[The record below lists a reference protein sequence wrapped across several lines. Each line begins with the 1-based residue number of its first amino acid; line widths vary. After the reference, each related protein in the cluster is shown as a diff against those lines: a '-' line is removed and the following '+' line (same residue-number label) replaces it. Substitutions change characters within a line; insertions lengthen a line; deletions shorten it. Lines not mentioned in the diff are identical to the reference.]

1 MYVSTVV
8 CRQHETSSLDPSEFH
23 GPGVGVTKPIFSV
36 LSLSLFF
43 TTVKTKITLMISR
56 AYLTGIIAAQLRR
69 HLLTMFDC
77 DWKYQNYTIAK
88 SFFSVTE
95 KWTNGAL
102 VTPIPGK
109 SKYIVE
115 RTGPNTDPCGTP
127 YITFAMNEYSLQ
139 KLDGINHMW

>member
-1 MYVSTVV
+1 
-8 CRQHETSSLDPSEFH
+8 
-23 GPGVGVTKPIFSV
+23 
-36 LSLSLFF
+36 
-43 TTVKTKITLMISR
+43 
-56 AYLTGIIAAQLRR
+56 
-69 HLLTMFDC
+69 MFDC
-77 DWKYQNYTIAK
+77 DWKYQNYTIVK

-109 SKYIVE
+109 SKYVVK
-115 RTGPNTDPCGTP
+115 RTGPTTDPCGTP